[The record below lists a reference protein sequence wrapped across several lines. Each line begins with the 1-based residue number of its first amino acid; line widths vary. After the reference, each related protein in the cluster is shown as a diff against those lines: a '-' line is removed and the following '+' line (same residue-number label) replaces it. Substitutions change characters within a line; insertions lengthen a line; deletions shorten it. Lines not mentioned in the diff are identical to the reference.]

1 MRMIKQAKKKP
12 IQIVDGS
19 SLDDGSAGFV
29 VSRVYRPITEKAE
42 MLTGGVD
49 DVAAFIVDK
58 VTEAGGTRPMSGIL
72 VITEHLHGDA
82 AKVSKEIVGA
92 ASVLKGDIEGPLRVI
107 VLSDGDDGVAKAMNL
122 EGVDEIV
129 SVNIGSGHFDASVY
143 EDAVI
148 ELSDALQPSLILFGH
163 TANGMASAAAVAAR
177 LGSGYASDIIALSFD
192 RGQLIAT
199 RSAHAGKVQ
208 QDLVF
213 PNKAAVVLTIRGAT
227 FKAPEGAGS
236 ALITQQEVSAGKSHT
251 QFEHV
256 EYLAPP
262 ETDIDIS
269 KAEIIL
275 SVGRGI
281 QSDDNI
287 PRFAAIADKL
297 GVTLGCSR
305 PFADAGF
312 LPKAHQVGNRAPLL
326 RPASSTLRLVSQVQ
340 FSICMA

>member
-1 MRMIKQAKKKP
+1 
-12 IQIVDGS
+12 
-19 SLDDGSAGFV
+19 
-29 VSRVYRPITEKAE
+29 
-42 MLTGGVD
+42 
-49 DVAAFIVDK
+49 
-58 VTEAGGTRPMSGIL
+58 MSGIL
-72 VITEHLHGDA
+72 VITEHLHGNA

-177 LGSGYASDIIALSFD
+177 LGSGYASDIISLSFD

-287 PRFAAIADKL
+287 PRFAVIADKL

-312 LPKAHQVGNRAPLL
+312 LPKAHQVGQSGTVAASCKLYIAIGISGAVQHLYGMKHVDTIIAVNKDPGAPIFGVAKFGSNIDALEL
-326 RPASSTLRLVSQVQ
+326 ADALEAKLGLG
-340 FSICMA
+340 